1 LRSQKENERKEKLKT
16 TRVGYMYFMDT
27 LKRPQWGIT
36 LNFDVWGVLANV
48 IIHTKFFVNW
58 FRDFVILTPKIW
70 ISP

>member
-1 LRSQKENERKEKLKT
+1 
-16 TRVGYMYFMDT
+16 MYFMDT